1 MKQKILLLTCGT
13 GEGHN
18 SAASAVAEALHA
30 RGVET
35 VRRDPVSF
43 AGEKAKKAVSGAYN
57 GIIRRTPKMFGAI
70 YKAGEAVDRVRF
82 RSPVYYANTLYAK
95 KLAAYILEEKFD
107 AVVCTHL
114 FAMEALTYIKQ
125 RGLLSV
131 PSYGVLTDY
140 TCIPFFEE
148 TDVDEYF
155 ISHADLADELCAKG
169 MKKERLI
176 PTGIPVSPRFTLHM
190 EKCAARELLGLPQDK
205 KIVLVMTGGV
215 GCGNAGE
222 ICRALL
228 AQNKELYICVLT
240 GKNAAMFDDIRSS
253 FAESSV
259 RAVSFTDKV
268 NVFMNAGDV
277 LITKPGGL
285 SSTEA
290 ATANIPFVAL
300 ITIPGCEQ
308 KNAAFF
314 SSRGLCVTALS
325 PLQAAK
331 EAADLVADND
341 RCEAMK
347 VCQRAVLPQNAAQ
360 EIAKRI
366 LRL

>member
-114 FAMEALTYIKQ
+114 FAMEALTYIKK
-125 RGLLSV
+125 RELLTV

-155 ISHADLADELCAKG
+155 IPHADLADELCAKG

-176 PTGIPVSPRFTLHM
+176 PTGIPVSPQFTLHM

-347 VCQRAVLPQNAAQ
+347 VCQRTVLPQNAAQ

>member
-114 FAMEALTYIKQ
+114 FAMEALTYIKK

-155 ISHADLADELCAKG
+155 IPHADLADKLCAKG

-228 AQNKELYICVLT
+228 AQNKKLFICVFT

>member
-114 FAMEALTYIKQ
+114 FAMEALTYIKK
-125 RGLLSV
+125 RGLLTV

-155 ISHADLADELCAKG
+155 IPHADLADELCAKG

-205 KIVLVMTGGV
+205 KIVLVMTGGG
-215 GCGNAGE
+215 GCGNAAE

-259 RAVSFTDKV
+259 CAVSFTDKV

>member
-18 SAASAVAEALHA
+18 SAASAVAEALGA
-30 RGVET
+30 QGVET
-35 VRRDPVSF
+35 VRRDPISF
-43 AGEKAKKAVSGAYN
+43 AGEKAKKAVSGVYN
-57 GIIRRTPKMFGAI
+57 QIIKKTPKMFGAI

-82 RSPVYYANTLYAK
+82 QSPVYYANTVYAK
-95 KLAAYILEEKFD
+95 KLAAYILDEKFD

-114 FAMEALTYIKQ
+114 FAMEALTYIKKC
-125 RGLLSV
+125 GLLTV

-148 TDVDEYF
+148 TRLDEYF
-155 ISHADLADELCAKG
+155 IPHADLTAELCAKG
-169 MKKERLI
+169 MEKERLI
-176 PTGIPVSPRFTLHM
+176 PTGIPVSPRFTLHT
-190 EKCAARELLGLPQDK
+190 EKHATREMLGLPQDK

-215 GCGNAGE
+215 GCGNSGE

-228 AQNKELYICVLT
+228 AADKDLFICVLT
-240 GKNAAMFDDIRSS
+240 GKNTEMYDDIRSS
-253 FAESSV
+253 FEESHV
-259 RAVSFTDKV
+259 CAISFTDKV
-268 NVFMNAGDV
+268 NLYMNACDV

-300 ITIPGCEQ
+300 ITIPGCEE

-314 SSRGLCVTALS
+314 SSRGLCVTARS

-331 EAADLVADND
+331 EAASLVADEEK
-341 RCEAMK
+341 CEAMK
-347 VCQRAVLPQNAAQ
+347 KCQRSVLPQNAAQ
-360 EIAKRI
+360 TIVQRI
-366 LRL
+366 VNA